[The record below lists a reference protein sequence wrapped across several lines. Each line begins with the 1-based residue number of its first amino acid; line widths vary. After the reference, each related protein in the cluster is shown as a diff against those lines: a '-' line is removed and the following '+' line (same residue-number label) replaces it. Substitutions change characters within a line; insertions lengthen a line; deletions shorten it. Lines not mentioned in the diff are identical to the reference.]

1 MLIPWLGLEG
11 FSAYATVAKA
21 VHNYGGPLFLVGVII
36 EVVTW
41 MRINTFKSHD
51 LVWLKSLGGMLKKDA
66 HPPAGRANGGEKVW
80 FWFIA
85 TLGLLGVGISG
96 LVLDFPNFGQ
106 SRETMQ
112 LANVIHSVLAG
123 LWLTIAFGHIYLGT
137 IGVPGTFRGMA
148 TGKVSEE
155 WMKEHHNLW
164 YQQLKSGTADA
175 QQEKPPAAQSQ
186 PGPEPL
192 R

>member
-1 MLIPWLGLEG
+1 
-11 FSAYATVAKA
+11 
-21 VHNYGGPLFLVGVII
+21 
-36 EVVTW
+36 
-41 MRINTFKSHD
+41 
-51 LVWLKSLGGMLKKDA
+51 
-66 HPPAGRANGGEKVW
+66 
-80 FWFIA
+80 
-85 TLGLLGVGISG
+85 
-96 LVLDFPNFGQ
+96 VLDFPNFGQ

-112 LANVIHSVLAG
+112 LANVIHSILAG
-123 LWLTIAFGHIYLGT
+123 LWLAIAFGHIYLGT

-148 TGKVSEE
+148 SGKVSEE

-175 QQEKPPAAQSQ
+175 QQEKAPAAHSQ